1 MTKSAA
7 QVEMIPFG
15 ISLIEREGI
24 PFTDSVAKDGTVT
37 RSRSNPP
44 TPGTVTMVSWKCES
58 FDPLCGPVW
67 LDGVP
72 VAEQAFHEKG
82 ETAEELA
89 DHSWSTAWF
98 TRTQA
103 RTMAKRLGAEFG
115 DA

>member
-1 MTKSAA
+1 MTKAKA

-15 ISLIEREGI
+15 VSEIDRAGI
-24 PFTDSVAKDGTVT
+24 PFVDSTAKDGTVT
-37 RSRSNPP
+37 RSRANPP
-44 TPGTVTMVSWKCES
+44 TPGTVKTVSWKCES

-89 DHSWSTAWF
+89 DHSWSTAWY
-98 TRTQA
+98 TRTVAQ
-103 RTMAKRLGAEFG
+103 RMAKNLGAEFA